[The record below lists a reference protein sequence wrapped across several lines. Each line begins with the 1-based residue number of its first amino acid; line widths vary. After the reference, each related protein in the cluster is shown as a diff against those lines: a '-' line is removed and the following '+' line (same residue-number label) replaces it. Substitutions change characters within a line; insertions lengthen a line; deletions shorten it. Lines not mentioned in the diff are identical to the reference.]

1 MLKARLACCATADA
15 RDHDADLILAADQG
29 DLAVVNTLLSKGANV
44 HKRDAVRGETALHK
58 ASAQGHAAIVT
69 ALLAKGANVQA
80 WSRPHARTPLHEA
93 VDPPMREPDD
103 LPPMQPH
110 DAVIDALLVA
120 GANFNARSAAGE
132 SVAWLYMRN
141 RSMLVR
147 ARAHC
152 ERAENDGLRDAAASS
167 MDVQE
172 MHRA

>member
-1 MLKARLACCATADA
+1 MNY
-15 RDHDADLILAADQG
+15 HNG
-29 DLAVVNTLLSKGANV
+29 
-44 HKRDAVRGETALHK
+44 
-58 ASAQGHAAIVT
+58 
-69 ALLAKGANVQA
+69 
-80 WSRPHARTPLHEA
+80 TPLHEA